1 MAELTQAARNKGAE
15 QPDPAA
21 VIIDELA
28 YLADADP
35 GLLTVLQHWWDDNK
49 SRPNLKIFLQCGR
62 MPAWKKVR
70 KRTRFQGT
78 VSFQRTSP

>member
-35 GLLTVLQHWWDDNK
+35 GLLTVLQH
-49 SRPNLKIFLQCGR
+49 
-62 MPAWKKVR
+62 
-70 KRTRFQGT
+70 
-78 VSFQRTSP
+78 